1 MSREVLLLV
10 DALARE
16 KNVDKDVVFGALEAA
31 LASATK
37 KRFEEDVDVR
47 VAIDRESGEHETF
60 RRWLVVP
67 DDAGLQE
74 PDKQILLFEAKEQD
88 ADINVDEFIEEQI
101 ESVEFGRIGAQAA
114 KQVILQRIR
123 DAEREQILNDYLDRG
138 EKIMTDQT
146 CRQEG
151 PDRRIRPRRS
161 AAGARP
167 DDPEGKPAHG
177 RPRPRVHP
185 ERRPHRTRPADRT
198 LAHVPRVPDQ
208 ALRERSAG
216 NGTGPA
222 GDQGGGARSGCAC
235 ENRGRGA

>member
-88 ADINVDEFIEEQI
+88 ADIDVDQFIEEQI

-138 EKIMTDQT
+138 EKVMTGTIKRADKKGLIVET
-146 CRQEG
+146 
-151 PDRRIRPRRS
+151 
-161 AAGARP
+161 
-167 DDPEGKPAHG
+167 G
-177 RPRPRVHP
+177 RV
-185 ERRPHRTRPADRT
+185 
-198 LAHVPRVPDQ
+198 
-208 ALRERSAG
+208 
-216 NGTGPA
+216 
-222 GDQGGGARSGCAC
+222 
-235 ENRGRGA
+235 

>member
-74 PDKQILLFEAKEQD
+74 PDKQILLFEAK
-88 ADINVDEFIEEQI
+88 
-101 ESVEFGRIGAQAA
+101 
-114 KQVILQRIR
+114 
-123 DAEREQILNDYLDRG
+123 
-138 EKIMTDQT
+138 
-146 CRQEG
+146 
-151 PDRRIRPRRS
+151 
-161 AAGARP
+161 
-167 DDPEGKPAHG
+167 
-177 RPRPRVHP
+177 
-185 ERRPHRTRPADRT
+185 
-198 LAHVPRVPDQ
+198 
-208 ALRERSAG
+208 
-216 NGTGPA
+216 
-222 GDQGGGARSGCAC
+222 
-235 ENRGRGA
+235 

>member
-101 ESVEFGRIGAQAA
+101 ESVEFGRIGTSRFCCL
-114 KQVILQRIR
+114 K
-123 DAEREQILNDYLDRG
+123 
-138 EKIMTDQT
+138 
-146 CRQEG
+146 
-151 PDRRIRPRRS
+151 PRS
-161 AAGARP
+161 
-167 DDPEGKPAHG
+167 
-177 RPRPRVHP
+177 
-185 ERRPHRTRPADRT
+185 RT
-198 LAHVPRVPDQ
+198 LTS
-208 ALRERSAG
+208 RSTISSKSRSNRSSLA
-216 NGTGPA
+216 A
-222 GDQGGGARSGCAC
+222 SARRLPS
-235 ENRGRGA
+235 R